1 MGVNALVPS
10 ASIGYGIHPSFWGKG
25 YMSEAVA
32 GVIDAWWKLE
42 RRDVQASGEKEQL
55 YAACNMENIGSLRV
69 LQKNGFRIL
78 EEIPIGGDVVALFG
92 LERPA

>member
-1 MGVNALVPS
+1 
-10 ASIGYGIHPSFWGKG
+10 
-25 YMSEAVA
+25 MSEAVA

-42 RRDVQASGEKEQL
+42 RRDVQASSEKEQL

-78 EEIPIGGDVVALFG
+78 EEIPIEGDVVALFG
-92 LERPA
+92 LERPAC